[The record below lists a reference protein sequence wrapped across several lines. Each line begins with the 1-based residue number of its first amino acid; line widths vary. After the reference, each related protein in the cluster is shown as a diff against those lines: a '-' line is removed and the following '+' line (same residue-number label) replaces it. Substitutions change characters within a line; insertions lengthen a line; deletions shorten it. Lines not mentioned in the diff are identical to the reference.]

1 MIDEGRQP
9 HTRAVSI
16 ALRDAHDPRTREDLL
31 FLEEWEIRRPKNLG
45 ATLRA
50 SQIRR
55 ANPALV
61 AAIER
66 ELNEPV

>member
-9 HTRAVSI
+9 HTRAVSV
-16 ALRDAHDPRTREDLL
+16 ALQNARDPRTIDDLL
-31 FLEEWEIRRPKNLG
+31 FLEDWEMRRPKNLG

-66 ELNEPV
+66 ELKEAV